1 MNDPGDESEG
11 GSGGG
16 AAGRQGAAQ
25 VAPAPLSR
33 SPGLSSGEV
42 RRPILPGEP
51 SSDDPSGVI
60 PRLSANAEAR
70 ALLEALP
77 DGAFVAEGQRIVA
90 ANSSLVELLGYSS
103 VEELAR
109 TSPLSFLA
117 AHAVRESRAL
127 ITDLLAA
134 CLRGQQSHASESL
147 WLHTREQRRLYA
159 HVSFG
164 SISFDG
170 RQATLVC
177 IRDFTKSHEAGQR
190 LGYTDRMA
198 SIGSMAAGVAHE
210 INNPLAYIAT
220 NVAYALERMRYLGD
234 LLEGTGPVKVDSPRS
249 LLGVLAPISQALS
262 EAQQGTEQVARLLR
276 DLRSLTQD
284 DSEFVSVDLAKAIA
298 SAVHMARSE
307 YRYRA
312 TVSSELGVLGFVLGN
327 ETRLVQLFL
336 NLVANAAQAFD
347 DDRPDRNRI
356 WIRAT
361 LTDDHVLVEVRDNG
375 RGISEDVMQRVFD
388 PFFTTRPKGQGTGL
402 GLTIARN
409 LAASMN
415 GSLTLESAPSSGTTA
430 RVRLKRA
437 HEQQVSRPTPV
448 PSVVP
453 LRRARVLIIDNE
465 PLIVRAVGRLLSG
478 DHDIDSASNGLEGLA
493 RLKYEGPFDVVV
505 CDLMMPEMNG
515 MELYRK
521 VQEDLPLLANR
532 FVFLTGGAFT
542 DQAARFLRE
551 VDCPTLD
558 KPIDPALL
566 RAVVGGVVAREG

>member
-1 MNDPGDESEG
+1 MNDPDDESEG
-11 GSGGG
+11 GVGGG
-16 AAGRQGAAQ
+16 RAGAA
-25 VAPAPLSR
+25 SR
-33 SPGLSSGEV
+33 LISTPEVPSPPSLHASGEI
-42 RRPILPGEP
+42 RRAILPGEP
-51 SSDDPSGVI
+51 SGDDLSGVM
-60 PRLSANAEAR
+60 PRLGGSTEAR

-90 ANSSLVELLGYSS
+90 ANSALVELLGYAS
-103 VEELAR
+103 VEELTRA
-109 TSPLSFLA
+109 SPLSFLA

-127 ITDLLAA
+127 VTDLLAA
-134 CLRGQQSHASESL
+134 CLRGQQRQASESL
-147 WLHTREQRRLYA
+147 WLLTREQRRLYA
-159 HVSFG
+159 HLTFSG
-164 SISFDG
+164 ISFDG
-170 RQATLVC
+170 RPATLLC

-234 LLEGTGPVKVDSPRS
+234 LLEGNGPVKVDSPRS
-249 LLGVLAPISQALS
+249 LLGVLAPISQALA

-284 DSEFVSVDLAKAIA
+284 DSEFVAVDANKAIA
-298 SAVHMARSE
+298 SAIHMARSE
-307 YRYRA
+307 YRYKA
-312 TVSSELGVLGFVLGN
+312 TVSSELGVLGSVLGN

-356 WIRAT
+356 WLRGAVA
-361 LTDDHVLVEVRDNG
+361 DDDVLVEIRDNG

-415 GSLTLESAPSSGTTA
+415 GSLTLESAPGAGTTA
-430 RVRLKRA
+430 RVRLRRA
-437 HEQQVSRPTPV
+437 HEQRISRPTPV
-448 PSVVP
+448 PSVTP
-453 LRRARVLIIDNE
+453 LRRARVLIVDNE

-478 DHDIDSASNGLEGLA
+478 DHDIDSASNGLEGLS

-521 VQEDLPLLANR
+521 VQEELPLMASR

-551 VDCPTLD
+551 VECPTLD
-558 KPIDPALL
+558 KPIDPELL
-566 RAVVGGVVAREG
+566 RAVVGGVVTREG